1 MAEMTLIVTFFWLSF
16 SFLGKQDQHLDI
28 VRQKTHQTRGCT
40 YRIQVA
46 SSQKFHPPFFSTRT
60 VQQGSV
66 GRGVLYRHLLQHL
79 GANRQRGQ
87 SLPSHGGADAA
98 AELAQLGAFGVAGVS
113 ADTEGFHGGATARNL
128 APLAELSFVVNQ
140 RRFPGWWQLKDFF
153 YFHPENWGR

>member
-1 MAEMTLIVTFFWLSF
+1 M
-16 SFLGKQDQHLDI
+16 
-28 VRQKTHQTRGCT
+28 
-40 YRIQVA
+40 A

-60 VQQGSV
+60 VQQGPV

-113 ADTEGFHGGATARNL
+113 ADTEGFHGGETARNL
-128 APLAELSFVVNQ
+128 TPLAELSFVVNQ
-140 RRFPGWWQLKDFF
+140 RRFLGGDNSKIFWN
-153 YFHPENWGR
+153 FHPENWGR